1 MRNYELIKAI
11 YDRCPDMRDGY
22 HYSTSQ
28 YLDRCQDIIDM
39 IERERPEIKG
49 EINSVDAKE
58 IERHV
63 GLEIGPDGTVNSIIG
78 NNYSGLD

>member
-1 MRNYELIKAI
+1 MRNYELIKTI
-11 YDRCPDMRDGY
+11 YDRCPDARDHPY
-22 HYSTSQ
+22 TIDQ
-28 YLDRCQDIIDM
+28 YFDRCQDIIDL
-39 IERERPEIKG
+39 IERERPEIKS
-49 EINSVDAKE
+49 EINSVDVKE